1 MSYATA
7 EAMLSKFGEREL
19 VQLTDNEEP
28 YRNSINHEKLNAAL
42 EEANS
47 EIDGY
52 LARFSLP
59 LQTIPPFLKN
69 IACNMT
75 RYHACT
81 GAMSENDPI
90 KIKYTAA
97 IKTLKDIAKGDV
109 GLGGSP
115 AGDAKPVDTA
125 SNNVVFTVGRHDF
138 GGRGW

>member
-1 MSYATA
+1 MTYATV
-7 EAMLSKFGEREL
+7 EAMLAKFGEREL

-28 YRNSINHEKLNAAL
+28 YQNVIHYDKLNAAL
-42 EEANS
+42 EAANS

-52 LARFSLP
+52 LARFTLP
-59 LQTIPPFLKN
+59 LQTIPPFLKH
-69 IACNMT
+69 IACDIA

-97 IKTLKDIAKGDV
+97 IRTLKDIAKGDL
-109 GLGGSP
+109 GLGGAP
-115 AGDAKPVDTA
+115 AGDAKPVNTVNTVIYA
-125 SNNVVFTVGRHDF
+125 VGRRDF